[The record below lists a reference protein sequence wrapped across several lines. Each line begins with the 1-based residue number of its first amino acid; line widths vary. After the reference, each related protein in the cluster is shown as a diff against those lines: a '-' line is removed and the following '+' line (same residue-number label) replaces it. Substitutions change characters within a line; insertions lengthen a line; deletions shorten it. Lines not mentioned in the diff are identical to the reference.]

1 LKLKDTEKM
10 GELSGPTT
18 KSEANGCIDLAS
30 GTGAADGMGSNSSL
44 TFVLIL
50 FLLTLA
56 LNPEM

>member
-1 LKLKDTEKM
+1 M
-10 GELSGPTT
+10 GELSGPVT
-18 KSEANGCIDLAS
+18 KSEANGCTDLAS
-30 GTGAADGMGSNSSL
+30 GKGAADDIGSNSSL